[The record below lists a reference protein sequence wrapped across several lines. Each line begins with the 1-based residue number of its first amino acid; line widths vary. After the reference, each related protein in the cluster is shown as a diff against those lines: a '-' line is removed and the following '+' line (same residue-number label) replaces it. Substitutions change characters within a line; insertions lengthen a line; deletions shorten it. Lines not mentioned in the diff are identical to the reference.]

1 MTRTSEH
8 SPSTD
13 SLRAVTN
20 RVAFALEHV
29 SRAATGRDVTVLAA
43 SKTQP
48 LPKICAAITGG
59 IRVFGE
65 NFLQDA
71 QKKMPAIQRHSEIQW
86 HFIGRIQSNKARAIA
101 QTFDWVQTV
110 DRLRIAHRLS
120 QARSHS
126 HHAHPLNI
134 CIEVNV
140 DKEPQ
145 KTGLAPDEVNDFVRE
160 IEGLPNLA
168 IRGLMAIPAP
178 EDDPEDMRPAFR
190 KLREI
195 FDQVSVTDRSN
206 WNVLSMG
213 MSRDYVVA
221 IEEGA
226 TLIRLGTALFGPRAI
241 P

>member
-1 MTRTSEH
+1 MTDTPDL
-8 SPSTD
+8 SPPAD
-13 SLRAVTN
+13 SLVAVSN
-20 RVAFALEHV
+20 
-29 SRAATGRDVTVLAA
+29 RAAFILDEVAKMPNGQAITVLGA

-48 LPKICAAITGG
+48 LPKILAAIDGG

-71 QKKMPAIQRHSEIQW
+71 LEKIPAVEPDVGIEW
-86 HFIGRIQSNKARAIA
+86 HFIGHVQSNKTRAIA

-110 DRLRIAHRLS
+110 DRVRIAKRLNE
-120 QARSHS
+120 ARETSHN
-126 HHAHPLNI
+126 PLNV

-145 KTGLAPDEVNDFVRE
+145 KSGLAPEEVNDFVHE

-178 EDDPEDMRPAFR
+178 HEDPEYMRPAFQR
-190 KLREI
+190 LRDI
-195 FDQVSVTDRSN
+195 FDRATVLDKAK

-213 MSRDYVVA
+213 MSHDYIVA
-221 IEEGA
+221 IQEGA
-226 TLIRLGTALFGPRAI
+226 TLIRVGTALFGPRAI
-241 P
+241 L